1 MSKLIHIL
9 LLVVSNAFIVKPR
22 IILPRNTI
30 IRKYAPRFGEDYSFS
45 ELIKKIDGKQI
56 NNIFLIERSNDILA
70 IDKSNVNHVVKSTS
84 DLTTILYD
92 KIYHAGINFEV
103 VKSGSNVLTNIG
115 ALVGNIIFPLI
126 ILYFLFSSARMLQS
140 NPMGGIMSNNQ
151 NGNNNMEVV
160 TQTNVTFSYV
170 AGCDEVKEE
179 VMEVVDFIKDS
190 KVYTD
195 IGAKLP
201 KGILLNGPPGTGK
214 TLLARAVAGETN
226 STFVSISGSQFT
238 ELFVGLGASRVRQL
252 FKTAKENKPCII
264 FIDEIDAIGKKRQS
278 GANFGNDERE
288 QTLNELLTN
297 MDGFDKNDEI
307 VVIGATNR
315 IDSLDDALLR
325 SGRFDRKIYVP
336 LPDKPARE
344 EIAKIHF
351 NNKPLSS
358 DVNLTSVAEI
368 TVGFSGADF
377 ANLANEAAIQCIRK
391 NRTEIDSSS
400 IEEAYEKI
408 LVGLE
413 PKKETRDIETLRS
426 IAYHELGHALLVV
439 HFEEFFDLR
448 KVSIKGTKSGT
459 GGVTL
464 FIPRDK
470 YTYLP
475 TKKYMLARMIVALG
489 GRAAEIVMNECLDDK
504 IGKSTNGYFND
515 FNDLDISTGAYQDI
529 KEVKRLANEYVKE
542 YGFGD
547 AIYPINDGWESDNT
561 KEDIDSYIVNLI
573 DFALYTA
580 KDILKNQIE
589 YIYELTEILLEKKE
603 IDMRNMTIVKK

>member
-1 MSKLIHIL
+1 MANFLTFL
-9 LLVVSNAFIVKPR
+9 LFVVSNGFIVKPTSY
-22 IILPRNTI
+22 LPKHRT
-30 IRKYAPRFGEDYSFS
+30 IRKFAPTFGEDYSFS
-45 ELIKKIDGKQI
+45 ELINKIDGKQI
-56 NNIFLIERSNDILA
+56 SNVFLIERSNDILA
-70 IDKSNVNHVVKSTS
+70 IDNSNVNHVIKSTS
-84 DLTTILYD
+84 Q
-92 KIYHAGINFEV
+92 
-103 VKSGSNVLTNIG
+103 LTNILFDKVYKSGISFEVIKSGTNAMTSLG
-115 ALVGNIIFPLI
+115 ALVGNIIFPLVF
-126 ILYFLFSSARMLQS
+126 LYFLFNSARALQQA
-140 NPMGGIMSNNQ
+140 NPMGGLMSNNP
-151 NGNNNMEVV
+151 NGNTNNNMEVV
-160 TQTNVTFSYV
+160 TQTNVTFNDV

-179 VMEVVDFIKDS
+179 VMEVVDYIKNS
-190 KVYTD
+190 NTYAD

-226 STFVSISGSQFT
+226 STFISISGSQFT

-297 MDGFDKNDEI
+297 MDGFDKNDEV

-315 IDSLDDALLR
+315 IDSLDEALLR

-368 TVGFSGADF
+368 TGGFSGADF
-377 ANLANEAAIQCIRK
+377 ANLANEAAIQSIRK
-391 NRTEIDSSS
+391 NKTKIDSMS
-400 IEEAYEKI
+400 IEKAYEKI

-413 PKKETRDIETLRS
+413 PKKENRDIDTLRS
-426 IAYHELGHALLVV
+426 VAYHELGHALLVV

-464 FIPRDK
+464 FLPKDK
-470 YTYLP
+470 FTYLP
-475 TKKYMLARMIVALG
+475 TKKYILARMIVALG
-489 GRAAEIVMNECLDDK
+489 GRAAEIVMNEGGDERTDE
-504 IGKSTNGYFND
+504 YFED
-515 FNDLDISTGAYQDI
+515 FDDLDISTGAYQDI
-529 KEVKRLANEYVKE
+529 QEVKKLATDYVKNF
-542 YGFGD
+542 GFGD
-547 AIYPINDGWESDNT
+547 AIYPVNDGWESDTT
-561 KEDIDSYIVNLI
+561 KDDIDSYIVNLI

-589 YIYELTEILLEKKE
+589 YIYELTEILLEEKE
-603 IDMRNMTIVKK
+603 IDMRTRKIVKK